1 MKTYLALALSFAA
14 TSAFA
19 NPEWGPADTVACY
32 NVGPGIEYTK
42 IIYPDKPLIIWYS
55 TIDLTNPYNKVE
67 QVMSRHQVPDVNRW
81 DVMTHYKENSRPGH
95 QVKIAWNHDFF
106 VYESGICIG
115 GNISDGQITHLLTG
129 RSMLAIT
136 ADKKAEIF
144 LPGYDTKI
152 ITADNTEVGIDIFNA
167 SAAGLTG
174 DCIFF
179 NHLNGTTLSEPGTY
193 IQVQPQQP
201 WIVNGDDIPCKI
213 LAISNEPLQT
223 SPTECVIYLRG
234 SKLNALDGHVK
245 VGDVLSVRQ
254 RVTSPSWGIAPEDI
268 LNGFH
273 GYPSIAHDGVLH
285 EGEYNNFENGREYEK
300 SSHVMAGISKDKTK
314 LYICLN
320 EMSTQSQPID
330 CVEMANWML
339 QRGAWDIVNFDSG
352 GSAAIVINEEMQ
364 NLPGRGS
371 VRPVQNA
378 MLAVSLA
385 PEDNTVTQMSFS
397 KKVIT
402 TATISSLPLSVVS
415 YNQYGDIVEEN
426 VAGCTYTVSPENLGY
441 VDSNGIFHSNQ
452 QGGSGKIIAT
462 KGNVSC
468 EVPLNVQEATDV
480 QLPFSELLIDSS
492 RQYIIPVYGI
502 VNGKSI
508 PLEAEAFQWEP
519 STPGIVKIE
528 EGVLS
533 GIQNGTT
540 TVTGTFGNLSIS
552 FDVTVEIGKGSMSVL
567 NFKEII
573 DQPSTSTSGLTNLTV
588 TDNIPSSWK
597 NGTGFHVD
605 KIGGRLLRINHT
617 GATTIYGLPDDLS
630 MNVYDPQSAIDRVLI
645 QLTDKQSN
653 VHNIEVTPS
662 GTDCEC
668 VFNLSKDDI
677 PFDIQQFP
685 IKITN
690 LSVYFK
696 ATTNAD
702 FALGDLMANYPIPD
716 ESSVTAI
723 STPKALTISNN
734 TETLNVSF
742 ASENETKAQL
752 LVYNTSGTL
761 VQNSSIQ
768 VEQGNN
774 SFAMDISFL
783 PTGIYFVTL
792 LQEGKQSSEKFIIR

>member
-1 MKTYLALALSFAA
+1 MKTYLTLALSLAA
-14 TSAFA
+14 TSALA

-67 QVMSRHQVPDVNRW
+67 QAMSRNQVPDVNRW
-81 DVMTHYKENSRPGH
+81 DVMTYYKENSKPGH
-95 QVKIAWNHDFF
+95 EVKIAWNHDFF

-115 GNISDGQITHLLTG
+115 GNISNGQITHLLTG

-136 ADKKAEIF
+136 TDKKAEIF

-152 ITADNTEVGIDIFNA
+152 ITADKTEVGIDVFNA
-167 SAAGLTG
+167 SASGLTG

-193 IQVQPQQP
+193 IKVQPQQP

-213 LAISNEPLQT
+213 VAISSEPQQT
-223 SPTECVIYLRG
+223 SATECVIYLRG
-234 SKLNALDGHVK
+234 SKLNALDGHIQ
-245 VGDVLSVRQ
+245 VGDVLYVRQ
-254 RVTSPSWGIAPEDI
+254 RVTSPSWGTAPESI

-285 EGEYNNFENGREYEK
+285 EGEYNNFENGREYEQ

-339 QRGAWDIVNFDSG
+339 QHGAWDIVNFDSG
-352 GSAAIVINEEMQ
+352 GSAAIVINEKMQ

-371 VRPVQNA
+371 VRPVQDA

-385 PEDNTVTQMSFS
+385 PEDKTVTQMSFS

-426 VAGCTYTVSPENLGY
+426 VADCSFSVSPETLGY
-441 VDSNGIFHSNQ
+441 VDDNGIFHSYQ

-462 KGNVSC
+462 KGNISC
-468 EVPLNVQEATDV
+468 EVPLNVQEATEV

-508 PLEAEAFQWEP
+508 PLEAGAFQWET
-519 STPGIVKIE
+519 STPEIVKIQD
-528 EGVLS
+528 GVLS

-540 TVTGTFGNLSIS
+540 TVTGTFGDLSIS
-552 FDVTVEIGKGSMSVL
+552 FDVTVEIGKGSMTVL
-567 NFKEII
+567 NFKDII
-573 DQPSTSTSGLTNLTV
+573 DQPSTSTSGLTNLTI
-588 TDNIPSSWK
+588 TDDIPSNWEHV
-597 NGTGFHVD
+597 TGFHVD
-605 KIGGRLLRINHT
+605 KISGRLLRINHT
-617 GATTIYGLPDDLS
+617 GATTVYGLPDNLS
-630 MNVYDPQSAIDRVLI
+630 MNVYDPQSAIDRILI

-653 VHNIEVTPS
+653 IHNIEVTPS
-662 GTDCEC
+662 STDCKC
-668 VFNLSKDDI
+668 IFNLSENGI

-685 IKITN
+685 LKITN
-690 LSVYFK
+690 LSVYFN
-696 ATTNAD
+696 ATTDAD

-723 STPKALTISNN
+723 TVPKSLTVTNS

-742 ASENETKAQL
+742 SSDHATNGQL
-752 LVYNTSGTL
+752 LIYNMAGTL
-761 VQNSSIQ
+761 MQNSGIQ
-768 VEQGNN
+768 IEKGNN
-774 SFAMDISFL
+774 NFTMDISYL

-792 LQEGKQSSEKFIIR
+792 LQKGRQSSEKFIIR

>member
-1 MKTYLALALSFAA
+1 MKTYLTLALSLAA
-14 TSAFA
+14 TSALA

-67 QVMSRHQVPDVNRW
+67 QAMSRNQVPDVNRW
-81 DVMTHYKENSRPGH
+81 DVMTYYKENSKPGH
-95 QVKIAWNHDFF
+95 EVKIAWNHDFF

-115 GNISDGQITHLLTG
+115 GNISNGQITHLLTG

-136 ADKKAEIF
+136 TDKKAEIF

-152 ITADNTEVGIDIFNA
+152 ITADKTEVGIDIFNA
-167 SAAGLTG
+167 SASGLTG

-193 IQVQPQQP
+193 IKVQPQQP

-213 LAISNEPLQT
+213 VAISCEPQQT
-223 SPTECVIYLRG
+223 SATECVIYLRG
-234 SKLNALDGHVK
+234 SKLNALDGHIQ
-245 VGDVLSVRQ
+245 VGDVLYVRQ
-254 RVTSPSWGIAPEDI
+254 RVTSPSWGTAPESI

-285 EGEYNNFENGREYEK
+285 EGEYNNFENGREYEQ

-339 QRGAWDIVNFDSG
+339 QHGAWDIVNFDSG

-371 VRPVQNA
+371 VRPVQDA

-385 PEDNTVTQMSFS
+385 PEDKTVTQMSFS

-426 VAGCTYTVSPENLGY
+426 VADCSFSVSPETLGY
-441 VDSNGIFHSNQ
+441 VDDNGIFHSYQ

-462 KGNVSC
+462 KGNISC
-468 EVPLNVQEATDV
+468 EVPLNVQEATEV

-508 PLEAEAFQWEP
+508 PLEAGAFQWET
-519 STPGIVKIE
+519 STPEIVKIQD
-528 EGVLS
+528 GVLS

-540 TVTGTFGNLSIS
+540 TVTGTFGDLSIS
-552 FDVTVEIGKGSMSVL
+552 FDVTVEIGKGSMTVL
-567 NFKEII
+567 NFKDII
-573 DQPSTSTSGLTNLTV
+573 DQPSTSTSGLTNLTI
-588 TDNIPSSWK
+588 TDDIPSNWE
-597 NGTGFHVD
+597 NGTSFHVD
-605 KIGGRLLRINHT
+605 KISGRLLRINHT
-617 GATTIYGLPDDLS
+617 GATTVYGLPDNLS
-630 MNVYDPQSAIDRVLI
+630 MNVYAPQSAIDRILI

-653 VHNIEVTPS
+653 IHNIEVKPS
-662 GTDCEC
+662 STDCKC
-668 VFNLSKDDI
+668 IFNLSENGI

-685 IKITN
+685 LKITN
-690 LSVYFK
+690 LSVYFN
-696 ATTNAD
+696 ATTDAD
-702 FALGDLMANYPIPD
+702 FALGDLIANYPIPD

-723 STPKALTISNN
+723 TAPKSLTVTNS

-742 ASENETKAQL
+742 SSDHATNGQL
-752 LVYNTSGTL
+752 LIYNMAGTL
-761 VQNSSIQ
+761 MQNSGIQ
-768 VEQGNN
+768 IEKGNN
-774 SFAMDISFL
+774 NFTMDISYL

-792 LQEGKQSSEKFIIR
+792 LQEGRQSSEKFIIR

>member
-1 MKTYLALALSFAA
+1 MKTYLTLALSLAA
-14 TSAFA
+14 TSALA

-67 QVMSRHQVPDVNRW
+67 QVMSRNQVPDVNRW
-81 DVMTHYKENSRPGH
+81 DVMTFYKENSKPGH
-95 QVKIAWNHDFF
+95 EVKIAWNHDFF

-115 GNISDGQITHLLTG
+115 GNISNGQITHLLTG

-136 ADKKAEIF
+136 TDKKAEIF

-152 ITADNTEVGIDIFNA
+152 ITADKTEVGIDVFNA
-167 SAAGLTG
+167 SASGLPG

-193 IQVQPQQP
+193 IKVQPQQS

-213 LAISNEPLQT
+213 IAISSEPQQT
-223 SPTECVIYLRG
+223 SATECVIYLRG
-234 SKLNALDGHVK
+234 SKLNALDGHIQ
-245 VGDVLSVRQ
+245 VGDVLYVRQ
-254 RVTSPSWGIAPEDI
+254 RVTSPSWGTAPESI

-339 QRGAWDIVNFDSG
+339 QHGAWDIVNFDSG

-371 VRPVQNA
+371 VRPVQDA

-385 PEDNTVTQMSFS
+385 PEDKTVTQMSFS

-426 VAGCTYTVSPENLGY
+426 VADCSFSVSPETLGY
-441 VDSNGIFHSNQ
+441 VDDNGIFHSYQ

-462 KGNVSC
+462 KGNISC
-468 EVPLNVQEATDV
+468 EVPLNVQEATEV

-508 PLEAEAFQWEP
+508 PLEAGAFQWET
-519 STPGIVKIE
+519 STPEIVKIQD
-528 EGVLS
+528 GVLS

-540 TVTGTFGNLSIS
+540 TVTGTFGDLSIS
-552 FDVTVEIGKGSMSVL
+552 FDVTVEIGKGSMTVL
-567 NFKEII
+567 NFKDII
-573 DQPSTSTSGLTNLTV
+573 DQPSTSTSGLTNLTI
-588 TDNIPSSWK
+588 TDDIPSNWE

-605 KIGGRLLRINHT
+605 KISGRLLRINHT
-617 GATTIYGLPDDLS
+617 GATTVYGLPDNLS
-630 MNVYDPQSAIDRVLI
+630 MNVYDPQSAIDRILI

-653 VHNIEVTPS
+653 IHNIEVTPS
-662 GTDCEC
+662 STDDKCI
-668 VFNLSKDDI
+668 FNLSEDGI

-685 IKITN
+685 LKITN
-690 LSVYFK
+690 LSVYFN
-696 ATTNAD
+696 ATTDAD

-723 STPKALTISNN
+723 TVPKSLSVTNS

-742 ASENETKAQL
+742 SSDHATNGQL
-752 LVYNTSGTL
+752 LIYNMAGA
-761 VQNSSIQ
+761 VMQNSGIQ
-768 VEQGNN
+768 IEKGNN
-774 SFAMDISFL
+774 NFAMDISYL

-792 LQEGKQSSEKFIIR
+792 LQEGRQSSEKFIIR

>member
-1 MKTYLALALSFAA
+1 MKTYLTLALSLAA
-14 TSAFA
+14 TSALA

-55 TIDLTNPYNKVE
+55 TIDLTNPYNQVE
-67 QVMSRHQVPDVNRW
+67 QVMSRNQVPDVNRW
-81 DVMTHYKENSRPGH
+81 DVMTFYKENSKPGH
-95 QVKIAWNHDFF
+95 EVKIAWNHDFF

-115 GNISDGQITHLLTG
+115 GNISNGQITHLLTG

-136 ADKKAEIF
+136 TDKKAEIF

-152 ITADNTEVGIDIFNA
+152 ITADKTEVGIDIFNA
-167 SAAGLTG
+167 SASGLTG

-193 IQVQPQQP
+193 IKVQPQQP

-213 LAISNEPLQT
+213 VAISSEPQQT
-223 SPTECVIYLRG
+223 SATECVIYLRG
-234 SKLNALDGHVK
+234 NKLNALDGHIQ
-245 VGDVLSVRQ
+245 VGDVLYVRQ
-254 RVTSPSWGIAPEDI
+254 RVTSPSWGTAPESI

-285 EGEYNNFENGREYEK
+285 EGEYNNFENGREYEQ

-339 QRGAWDIVNFDSG
+339 QHGAWDIVNFDSG

-371 VRPVQNA
+371 VRPVQDA

-385 PEDNTVTQMSFS
+385 PEDKTVSQMSFS

-426 VAGCTYTVSPENLGY
+426 VADCSFSVSPETLGY
-441 VDSNGIFHSNQ
+441 VDDNGIFHSYQ

-462 KGNVSC
+462 KGNIAC
-468 EVPLNVQEATDV
+468 EVPLNVQEATEV

-508 PLEAEAFQWEP
+508 PLEAGAFQWET
-519 STPGIVKIE
+519 STPEIVKIQD
-528 EGVLS
+528 GVLS

-540 TVTGTFGNLSIS
+540 TVTGTFGDLSIS
-552 FDVTVEIGKGSMSVL
+552 FDVTVEIGKGSMTVL
-567 NFKEII
+567 NFKDII
-573 DQPSTSTSGLTNLTV
+573 DQPSTSTSGLTNLTI
-588 TDNIPSSWK
+588 TDDIPSNWE

-605 KIGGRLLRINHT
+605 KISGRLLRINHT
-617 GATTIYGLPDDLS
+617 GATTVYGLPDNLS
-630 MNVYDPQSAIDRVLI
+630 MNVYDPQSAIDRILI

-653 VHNIEVTPS
+653 IHNIEVTPS
-662 GTDCEC
+662 CTDCKC
-668 VFNLSKDDI
+668 IFNLSENGI

-685 IKITN
+685 LKITN
-690 LSVYFK
+690 LSVYFN
-696 ATTNAD
+696 ATTDAD

-723 STPKALTISNN
+723 TIPKSLTVTNN

-742 ASENETKAQL
+742 SSDHATNGQL
-752 LVYNTSGTL
+752 LIYNMAGA
-761 VQNSSIQ
+761 VMQNSGIQ
-768 VEQGNN
+768 IEKGNN
-774 SFAMDISFL
+774 NFAMDISYL

-792 LQEGKQSSEKFIIR
+792 LQEGRQSSEKFIIR

>member
-1 MKTYLALALSFAA
+1 MKTYLTLALSLAA
-14 TSAFA
+14 TSALA

-67 QVMSRHQVPDVNRW
+67 QAMSRNQVPDVNRW
-81 DVMTHYKENSRPGH
+81 DVMTYYKENSKPGH
-95 QVKIAWNHDFF
+95 EVKIAWNHDFF

-115 GNISDGQITHLLTG
+115 GNISNGQITHLLTG

-136 ADKKAEIF
+136 TDKKAEIF

-152 ITADNTEVGIDIFNA
+152 ITADKTEVGIDIFNA
-167 SAAGLTG
+167 SASGLTG

-193 IQVQPQQP
+193 IKVQPQQP

-213 LAISNEPLQT
+213 VAISSEPQQT
-223 SPTECVIYLRG
+223 SATECVFYLRG
-234 SKLNALDGHVK
+234 SKLNALDGHIQ
-245 VGDVLSVRQ
+245 VGDVLYVRQ
-254 RVTSPSWGIAPEDI
+254 RVTSPSWGTAPESI

-285 EGEYNNFENGREYEK
+285 EGEYNNFENGREYEQ

-339 QRGAWDIVNFDSG
+339 QHGAWDIVNFDSG

-371 VRPVQNA
+371 VRPVQDA

-385 PEDNTVTQMSFS
+385 PEDKTVTQMSFS

-426 VAGCTYTVSPENLGY
+426 VADCSFTVSPETLGY
-441 VDSNGIFHSNQ
+441 VDDNGIFHSYQ

-462 KGNVSC
+462 KGNISC
-468 EVPLNVQEATDV
+468 EVPLNVQEATEV

-508 PLEAEAFQWEP
+508 PLEAGAFQWET
-519 STPGIVKIE
+519 STPEIVKIQD
-528 EGVLS
+528 GVLS

-540 TVTGTFGNLSIS
+540 TVTGTFGDLSIS
-552 FDVTVEIGKGSMSVL
+552 FDVTVEIGKGSMTVL
-567 NFKEII
+567 NFKDII
-573 DQPSTSTSGLTNLTV
+573 DQPSTSTSGLTNLTI
-588 TDNIPSSWK
+588 TDDIPSNWEHV
-597 NGTGFHVD
+597 TGFHVD
-605 KIGGRLLRINHT
+605 KISGRLLRINHT
-617 GATTIYGLPDDLS
+617 GATTVYGLPDNLS
-630 MNVYDPQSAIDRVLI
+630 MNVYDPQSAIDRILI

-653 VHNIEVTPS
+653 IHNIEVTPS
-662 GTDCEC
+662 STDCKC
-668 VFNLSKDDI
+668 IFNLSENGI

-685 IKITN
+685 LKITN
-690 LSVYFK
+690 LSVYFN
-696 ATTNAD
+696 ATTDAD

-723 STPKALTISNN
+723 TVPKSLTVTNS

-742 ASENETKAQL
+742 SSDHATNGQL
-752 LVYNTSGTL
+752 LIYNMAGA
-761 VQNSSIQ
+761 VIQNSGIQ
-768 VEQGNN
+768 IEKGNN
-774 SFAMDISFL
+774 NFAMDISYL

-792 LQEGKQSSEKFIIR
+792 LQEGRQSSEKFIIR

>member
-1 MKTYLALALSFAA
+1 MKTYLTLALSLAA
-14 TSAFA
+14 TSALA

-67 QVMSRHQVPDVNRW
+67 QAMSRNQVPDVNRW
-81 DVMTHYKENSRPGH
+81 DVMTYYKENSKPGH
-95 QVKIAWNHDFF
+95 EVKIAWNHDFF

-115 GNISDGQITHLLTG
+115 GNISNGQITHLLTG

-136 ADKKAEIF
+136 TDKKAEIF

-152 ITADNTEVGIDIFNA
+152 ITADKTEVGIDVFNA
-167 SAAGLTG
+167 SASELTG

-193 IQVQPQQP
+193 IKVQPQQP

-213 LAISNEPLQT
+213 VAISSEPQQT
-223 SPTECVIYLRG
+223 SATECVIYLRG
-234 SKLNALDGHVK
+234 SKLNALYGHIQ
-245 VGDVLSVRQ
+245 VGDVLYVRQ
-254 RVTSPSWGIAPEDI
+254 RVTSPSWGTAPESI

-285 EGEYNNFENGREYEK
+285 EGEYNNFENGREYEQ

-339 QRGAWDIVNFDSG
+339 QHGAWDIVNFDSG

-371 VRPVQNA
+371 VRPVQDA

-385 PEDNTVTQMSFS
+385 PEDKTVTQMSFS

-402 TATISSLPLSVVS
+402 TATISSLLLSVVS

-426 VAGCTYTVSPENLGY
+426 VADCSFSVSPETLGY
-441 VDSNGIFHSNQ
+441 VDDNGIFHSYQ

-462 KGNVSC
+462 KGNISC
-468 EVPLNVQEATDV
+468 EVPLNVQEATEV

-508 PLEAEAFQWEP
+508 PLEAGAFQWET
-519 STPGIVKIE
+519 STPEIVKIQD
-528 EGVLS
+528 GVLS

-540 TVTGTFGNLSIS
+540 TVTGTFGDLSIS
-552 FDVTVEIGKGSMSVL
+552 FDVTVEIGKGSMTVL
-567 NFKEII
+567 NFKDII
-573 DQPSTSTSGLTNLTV
+573 DQPSTSTSGLTNLTI
-588 TDNIPSSWK
+588 TDDIPSNWE

-605 KIGGRLLRINHT
+605 KISGRLLRINHT
-617 GATTIYGLPDDLS
+617 GATTVYGLPDNLS
-630 MNVYDPQSAIDRVLI
+630 MNVYDPQSAIDRILI

-653 VHNIEVTPS
+653 IHNIEVTPS
-662 GTDCEC
+662 STDCKC
-668 VFNLSKDDI
+668 IFNLSENGI

-685 IKITN
+685 LKITN
-690 LSVYFK
+690 LSVYFN
-696 ATTNAD
+696 ATTDAD

-723 STPKALTISNN
+723 TVPKSLTVTNS

-742 ASENETKAQL
+742 SSDHATNGQL
-752 LVYNTSGTL
+752 LIYNMAGA
-761 VQNSSIQ
+761 VIQNSGIQ
-768 VEQGNN
+768 IEKGNN
-774 SFAMDISFL
+774 NFAMDISYL
-783 PTGIYFVTL
+783 PTDIYFVTL
-792 LQEGKQSSEKFIIR
+792 LQEGRQSSEKFIIR

>member
-1 MKTYLALALSFAA
+1 MKTYLTLALSLAA
-14 TSAFA
+14 TSALA

-67 QVMSRHQVPDVNRW
+67 QAMSRNQVPDVNRW
-81 DVMTHYKENSRPGH
+81 DVMTYYKENSKPGH
-95 QVKIAWNHDFF
+95 EVKIAWNHDFF

-115 GNISDGQITHLLTG
+115 GNISNGQITHLQTG

-136 ADKKAEIF
+136 TDKKAEIF

-152 ITADNTEVGIDIFNA
+152 ITADKTEVGIDVFNA
-167 SAAGLTG
+167 SASGLTG

-193 IQVQPQQP
+193 IKVQPQQP

-213 LAISNEPLQT
+213 VAVSSEPQQT
-223 SPTECVIYLRG
+223 SATECVIYLRG
-234 SKLNALDGHVK
+234 NKLNALDGHIQ
-245 VGDVLSVRQ
+245 VGDVLYVRQ
-254 RVTSPSWGIAPEDI
+254 RVTSPSWGTAPESI

-339 QRGAWDIVNFDSG
+339 QHGAWDIVNFDSG

-371 VRPVQNA
+371 VRPVQDA

-385 PEDNTVTQMSFS
+385 PEDKTVTQMSFS

-426 VAGCTYTVSPENLGY
+426 VADCSFSVSPETLGY
-441 VDSNGIFHSNQ
+441 VDDNGIFHSYQ

-462 KGNVSC
+462 KGNISC
-468 EVPLNVQEATDV
+468 KVPLNVQEATEV

-508 PLEAEAFQWEP
+508 PLEAGAFQWET
-519 STPGIVKIE
+519 STPEIVKIQD
-528 EGVLS
+528 GVLS

-540 TVTGTFGNLSIS
+540 TVTGTFGDLSIS
-552 FDVTVEIGKGSMSVL
+552 FDVTVEIGKGSMTVL
-567 NFKEII
+567 NFKDII
-573 DQPSTSTSGLTNLTV
+573 DQPSTSTSGLTNLTI
-588 TDNIPSSWK
+588 TDDIPSNWE

-605 KIGGRLLRINHT
+605 KISGRLLRINHT
-617 GATTIYGLPDDLS
+617 GATTVYGLPDNLS
-630 MNVYDPQSAIDRVLI
+630 MNVYDPQSAIDRILI

-653 VHNIEVTPS
+653 IHNIEVTPS
-662 GTDCEC
+662 STDCKC
-668 VFNLSKDDI
+668 IFNLSENGI
-677 PFDIQQFP
+677 PFDSQQFP
-685 IKITN
+685 LKITN
-690 LSVYFK
+690 LSVYFN
-696 ATTNAD
+696 ATTDAD

-723 STPKALTISNN
+723 TVPKSLTVTNS

-742 ASENETKAQL
+742 SSDHATNGQL
-752 LVYNTSGTL
+752 LIYNMAGA
-761 VQNSSIQ
+761 VMQNSGIQ
-768 VEQGNN
+768 IEKGNN
-774 SFAMDISFL
+774 NFAMDISYL

-792 LQEGKQSSEKFIIR
+792 QQEGRQSSEKFIIR